1 MWRHWEGLNQQN
13 NTGWGAT
20 EPLAPHAGMGLV
32 KCHLHAAWS
41 PCSHNRKQATCNG
54 SLTPLPCDRD
64 SGAWVMQVQCCAL
77 CLHPTPRDLTLWHP
91 CKPVPNAT
99 LLVLYFSF
107 MLPKAALRTTHQPP
121 PWRDVS
127 VLHSHHIEV
136 CHNEGLLYY
145 TA

>member
-1 MWRHWEGLNQQN
+1 MWRRWEGLNQQN

-77 CLHPTPRDLTLWHP
+77 CLHPTPRDLTLWQPLQTRAQCNTARVVLLFYATQSCAAHHP
-91 CKPVPNAT
+91 PTSTMKRR
-99 LLVLYFSF
+99 LG
-107 MLPKAALRTTHQPP
+107 PP
-121 PWRDVS
+121 
-127 VLHSHHIEV
+127 
-136 CHNEGLLYY
+136 
-145 TA
+145 